1 MANILSQRAMLM
13 TLSLTAWSARKLDR
27 KITDETNA
35 RHGANSDAGRYNK
48 HLLAK
53 ETLGEIARLDAE
65 IRAHYYAVTSPWLD
79 REGTRILSSVHAV
92 SELQWFKSK
101 RYERED
107 AVSRFVS
114 GYPAFV
120 DAAKI
125 RLNGMFNESDYP
137 PASII
142 AGKFRFAVSCDNIPD
157 SDDFRVAMADGQAE
171 DIKREIEARSN
182 AAVETVI
189 RDCYSRIAEV
199 VGRMSERL
207 KAYKPGVR
215 SRGSVGPMSDD
226 IHDDYVNPR
235 GTAHSPERTEGIFRD
250 SLVENV
256 RDLVALL
263 PALNITGDAALSQ
276 IAARMK
282 ALTMEDA
289 SALRDNVQARETVA
303 RDADAILADVQA
315 FLA

>member
-1 MANILSQRAMLM
+1 MANILSERAMLM

-27 KITDETNA
+27 KVTDKVNTD
-35 RHGANSDAGRYNK
+35 HGASHDAGRWNK
-48 HLLAK
+48 QLLSKDA
-53 ETLGEIARLDAE
+53 LAEIARLDAE

-92 SELQWFKSK
+92 SELQWFKTK

-114 GYPAFV
+114 GYPSFV

-125 RLNGMFNESDYP
+125 KLNGMFSEDDYP
-137 PASII
+137 PASTI
-142 AGKFRFAVSCDNIPD
+142 AGKFRFAVSVDNVPD
-157 SDDFRVAMADGQAE
+157 SEDFRVAMADGQAE

-189 RDCYSRIAEV
+189 RDCYSRISET

-207 KAYKPGVR
+207 KAYKPKIR
-215 SRGSVGPMSDD
+215 TSGPMGDMGD
-226 IHDDYVNPR
+226 AR
-235 GTAHSPERTEGIFRD
+235 AEGIFRD

-256 RDLVALL
+256 RELVALL
-263 PALNITGDAALSQ
+263 PALNISGDPALTQ
-276 IAARMK
+276 IAARMQ
-282 ALTMEDA
+282 ALTVEDA